1 MLPLVLGQPGLYS
14 GFKVNLECIERPAQ
28 RMGSKGG
35 REPGKEGEKRRRRR
49 GRGGKGGGN
58 EASTLK
64 CPLARRTK

>member
-35 REPGKEGEKRRRRR
+35 REPGKKGRREEGE
-49 GRGGKGGGN
+49 GGGG
-58 EASTLK
+58 EREEEMRQA
-64 CPLARRTK
+64 P